1 MGPKKVLREEN
12 EEVMNRYLWP
22 IIVVCLGVFISI
34 LSFVMMLN
42 INLNQLQ
49 RDFERDAELHMNMLE
64 DWLETRERELSY
76 VEKTYMASEDVTAE
90 EFAVVAEP
98 TVAQSLVDAIL
109 WAQADKEAPSGYS
122 VHYSVKGKHANFI
135 GNNTVPPEV
144 YSGIELAGRLKT
156 PVATELF
163 SSSGEGDPSEIAA
176 IYPVIKQGKTL
187 GFVVGLIDMRQFFRE
202 VFDWGKQ
209 SGDVEGYIFE
219 VQPSWRDAQGYGKP
233 EFNQGLISKMGNR
246 SSAELMRQENF
257 HYSRT
262 MRFLTKQIEVIFVP
276 SSGYM
281 AKAAGFM
288 PWTMLLLGMA
298 LTGIIGTFLFHLVN
312 RNRKIAAE
320 VKERT
325 SALEMTSLELAA
337 RSADLERA
345 KEAAEAANEAKSGFL
360 ANMSHEIRTPLN
372 SMIGMAELVLD
383 SDLNDQQRSHL
394 RTVLSSAENLLEII
408 NDILDFSKIESGKLQ
423 LEPIAFN
430 LREALE
436 ETAELFSAKAREKE
450 EHLEIIIDY
459 VAEVPDMLVADPVR
473 IKQVICNLLSNA
485 IKFTP
490 SGYVLVRVEEFT
502 KGTVHHGDTMMLKIR
517 VTDTGIGISS
527 DKLGLIFEKFSQAD
541 ASTTRKFGG
550 TGLGLAICKQLVEM
564 MQGEIHVESL
574 PGQGSSFWFTARVG
588 CPLGLAA
595 LPPSYDAAKLK
606 GLRVLIIDDRT
617 PVLEVLEHHL
627 TPVGVVV
634 SVAESGKAAGA
645 QLHRMLQERRLPD
658 MIVMDYMLP
667 DMDGEHLAKS
677 IKANQLLAPIPIIMI
692 SSVGERGYTQLF
704 ASAGCAGYL
713 TKPIRKSHLLQ
724 MMVMLREMKDSGAPM
739 VMLNPHHLGAKEMV
753 VHVEDDGFMDGAEIL
768 VVEDNRVN
776 REFATEVLEKFRCSV
791 SHAKNGREAVEIVSR
806 QDFDLILMDCQMPE
820 MDGFEASTKIV
831 ELKRQGKVRDIPIL
845 ALTANA
851 MKGDRERCLE
861 VGMNDYITKPVRK
874 SGLRQALL
882 QWLPPKERRVRNLR
896 KAA

>member
-1 MGPKKVLREEN
+1 MSPKKVLREEN

-22 IIVVCLGVFISI
+22 IIVVCAGVFISI
-34 LSFVMMLN
+34 LAFVVMLN
-42 INLNQLQ
+42 MNLTQLQ

-64 DWLETRERELSY
+64 EWLRTRERELSY
-76 VEKTYMASEDVTAE
+76 VEKIYMASQEVTPD
-90 EFAVVAEP
+90 EFTLVAEP
-98 TVAQSLVDAIL
+98 VVAQSLMDAIY
-109 WAQADKEAPSGYS
+109 WAERDSGAEDGY
-122 VHYSVKGKHANFI
+122 VMRYGVKGKRAQEITAIPN
-135 GNNTVPPEV
+135 EV
-144 YSGIELAGRLKT
+144 YGGIELAERLKK

-163 SSSGEGDPSEIAA
+163 SSSGEGEPYEIAA
-176 IYPVIKQGKTL
+176 VFPVIKQGTIR
-187 GFVVGLIDMRQFFRE
+187 GYVIGLVDMRQFFRE
-202 VFDWGKQ
+202 VFEWGKQ

-219 VQPSWRDAQGYGKP
+219 VQPSWHDAQGYGKP
-233 EFNQGLISKMGNR
+233 EFTQGLVSRMGNR
-246 SSAELMRQENF
+246 SSMKLREESGF

-262 MRFLTKQIEVIFVP
+262 MRFLTKQIEVVFVP
-276 SSGYM
+276 STFYM

-288 PWTMLLLGMA
+288 PWMLLLLGMA
-298 LTGIIGTFLFHLVN
+298 LTGIMGTFLFHLVN
-312 RNRKIAAE
+312 RTRQIAAQ
-320 VKERT
+320 VRERT
-325 SALEMTSLELAA
+325 FALEKATMELAA
-337 RSADLERA
+337 RGADLERA
-345 KEAAEAANEAKSGFL
+345 KESAEAANAAKSGFL

-383 SDLNDQQRSHL
+383 SEVTDQQRSHL

-450 EHLEIIIDY
+450 GHLEIIIDY
-459 VAEVPDMLVADPVR
+459 VVQVPDMVVADPVR
-473 IKQVICNLLSNA
+473 IKQVVCNLLSNA
-485 IKFTP
+485 IKFTS
-490 SGYVLVRVEEFT
+490 SGYVLMRVEEFT
-502 KGTVHHGDTMMLKIR
+502 KGTVLHGDTMMLKLS
-517 VTDTGIGISS
+517 VTDTGIGIAP

-574 PGQGSSFWFTARVG
+574 PGQGSNFWFTARIG
-588 CPLGLAA
+588 CPAGLAA
-595 LPPSYDAAKLK
+595 PAPAYDASKLK
-606 GLRVLIIDDRT
+606 GLRALIIDDRS
-617 PVLEVLEHHL
+617 PVLDVLEHHL
-627 TPVGVVV
+627 VPAGIVI
-634 SVAESGKAAGA
+634 SAAESGEKGMQ
-645 QLHRMLQERRLPD
+645 QLQRMLQERRLPD
-658 MIVMDYMLP
+658 VIVMDYLLP
-667 DMDGEHLAKS
+667 DMDGEQLTKL
-677 IKANQLLAPIPIIMI
+677 IKGSVMFKHIPVIMI
-692 SSVGERGYTQLF
+692 SSLGERGYTQLF
-704 ASAGCAGYL
+704 ASAGCSGYL

-724 MMVMLREMKDSGAPM
+724 MIVMLIEMKDAGTPP

-753 VHVEDDGFMDGAEIL
+753 IHIEDDGFMEGAEIL

-776 REFATEVLEKFRCSV
+776 REFANEVLEKFRCKV
-791 SHAKNGREAVEIVSR
+791 SHAKNGREAVEMVAR

-820 MDGFEASTKIV
+820 MDGFEASQRIV
-831 ELKRQGKVRDIPIL
+831 EMKRQGRVRDIPIL

-874 SGLRQALL
+874 SGLRQALM